1 MDLRSG
7 SAFWPIRDGLVQT
20 FPPLDTDV
28 TCDVAVIGGGI
39 TGAMAAYHLV
49 EAGLNTVL
57 VDRRDVGGGSTS
69 ASTGLLQYE
78 IDTNLVDLIE
88 HVGKRDAERSYQL
101 CLEAIGKIGALA
113 ERAGVACEF
122 APKKSLYLASYKK
135 HVPSLRR
142 EFEARKAMGI
152 KLEYLE
158 PADIVKRFSF
168 EAPGALLSDV
178 AAEVNPYLLS
188 MGLLDKASKAGL
200 RAFDRTTVIEYD
212 WGPRGVMLKTDRGA
226 TIKAKH
232 VVMAT
237 GYEAQ
242 QHLKQKICTY
252 ANTYAAVSEPLK
264 AFPGWSEDQ
273 CLIWETARPYFYAR
287 TSSDGRAIFGGA
299 DHVYESDEKR
309 DARIRRKTAA
319 LVKRLRSMFPEIEV
333 EVAYAW
339 AGVFGGTEDGL
350 PVIGQ
355 TPEYPRA
362 YFALGYG
369 GNGIT
374 YSLIAA
380 ELIRD
385 ALCGKKNEDA
395 RIFGFERLG

>member
-1 MDLRSG
+1 MNLRSR

-20 FPPLDTDV
+20 FPALDADV
-28 TCDVAVIGGGI
+28 SCDVAVIGGGI
-39 TGAMAAYHLV
+39 TGAIAAYHLV
-49 EAGLNTVL
+49 EAGLDTVL
-57 VDRRDVGGGSTS
+57 VDRRDVSGGSTS

-78 IDTNLVDLIE
+78 IDTNLADLIE
-88 HVGKRDAERSYQL
+88 RVGKRDAERSYQL

-113 ERAGVACEF
+113 KRAGVECEYT
-122 APKKSLYLASYKK
+122 PKKSLYLASYKK
-135 HVPSLRR
+135 DVPSLRR
-142 EFEARKAMGI
+142 EFEARNSMGI
-152 KLEYLE
+152 ALEYLE
-158 PADIVKRFSF
+158 RDDIRKRFAF
-168 EAPGALLSDV
+168 DAPGALLSDV

-188 MGLLDKASKAGL
+188 MGLLGKASEQGL
-200 RAFDRTTVIEYD
+200 RAYDRTTVIAYE
-212 WGPRGVMLKTDRGA
+212 WAPRGVTLKTDRGA
-226 TIKAKH
+226 TIRAKH

-242 QHLKQKICTY
+242 QHLKQKICTF
-252 ANTYAAVSEPLK
+252 ANTYAAVSEPVS
-264 AFPGWSEDQ
+264 AFTGWGEDQ

-287 TSSDGRAIFGGA
+287 TSSDGRVIFGGA
-299 DHVYESDEKR
+299 DHAYENNEKR
-309 DARIRRKTAA
+309 DARIPRKTAA
-319 LVKRLRSMFPEIEV
+319 LVKRFRSMFPDIEI

-385 ALCGKKNEDA
+385 ALCGKKNDDA
-395 RIFGFERLG
+395 RIFGFERLR

>member
-1 MDLRSG
+1 MDLRSA

-20 FPPLDTDV
+20 FPALDADV
-28 TCDVAVIGGGI
+28 TCEVAVIGGGI

-49 EAGLNTVL
+49 EAGFDVVM

-88 HVGKRDAERSYQL
+88 RIGKRDAERSYQL
-101 CLEAIGKIGALA
+101 CLEAINKIGALA
-113 ERAGVACEF
+113 EKAGVECEF
-122 APKKSLYLASYKK
+122 KPKKSLYLASYKK
-135 HVPSLRR
+135 DVPSLRR
-142 EFEARKAMGI
+142 EFEARKRMGI
-152 KLEYLE
+152 ALAYLE
-158 PADIVKRFSF
+158 PADMRKRFSF
-168 EAPGALLSDV
+168 EAPAALLSEV

-188 MGLLDKASKAGL
+188 MGLLGKASKAGL
-200 RAFDRTTVIEYD
+200 RAFDRTTIIEYD
-212 WGPRGVMLKTDRGA
+212 WGPRSATLKTDRGA
-226 TIKAKH
+226 SIKAKH

-242 QHLKQKICTY
+242 QHLKQKICTF
-252 ANTYAAVSEPLK
+252 ANTYAAISEPVEMLT
-264 AFPGWSEDQ
+264 GWGEDQ
-273 CLIWETARPYFYAR
+273 CLIWETSRPYFYAR
-287 TSSDGRAIFGGA
+287 TSSDGRALFGGA
-299 DHVYESDEKR
+299 DHAYESNDKR
-309 DARIRRKTAA
+309 DARIPRKTAA
-319 LVKRLRSMFPEIEV
+319 LVKRFQSMFPEIKI

-339 AGVFGGTEDGL
+339 AGVFAGTEDGL

-380 ELIRD
+380 EMIRD
-385 ALCGKKNEDA
+385 ALCGKKNSDA
-395 RIFGFERLG
+395 RLFSFERLK

>member
-7 SAFWPIRDGLVQT
+7 SAFWPIKDGLVQI
-20 FPPLDTDV
+20 FPALDEDV
-28 TCDVAVIGGGI
+28 SCDVAVIGGGI
-39 TGAMAAYHLV
+39 TGAIAAYHLV
-49 EAGLNTVL
+49 EAGFDTVL

-78 IDTNLVDLIE
+78 IDTNLSELIE
-88 HVGKRDAERSYQL
+88 RIGKRDAERSYAL
-101 CLEAIGKIGALA
+101 CLQAIGKIGALA
-113 ERAGVACEF
+113 AKAGVECEYT
-122 APKKSLYLASYKK
+122 PKKSLYLASYKK
-135 HVPSLRR
+135 DVPLLRR
-142 EFEARKAMGI
+142 EYEARKSMGI
-152 KLEYLE
+152 ALAYLTPE
-158 PADIVKRFSF
+158 DIRQRFPF
-168 EAPGALLSDV
+168 DAPGALLSEV

-188 MGLLDKASKAGL
+188 MGLLGKASEQGL
-200 RAFDRTTVIEYD
+200 RAYDRTTVTEYE
-212 WGPRGVMLKTDRGA
+212 WLPRSVRLKTDRGA

-242 QHLKQKICTY
+242 QHLKQKVCTF
-252 ANTYAAVSEPLK
+252 ANTYAAVSEPVET
-264 AFPGWSEDQ
+264 FRGWGEDQ

-287 TSSDGRAIFGGA
+287 TSTDGRVIFGGE
-299 DHVYESDEKR
+299 DQPYESNKER
-309 DARIRRKTAA
+309 DARIPRKTAK
-319 LVKRLRSMFPEIEV
+319 LVKRFRTMFPEIDI

-385 ALCGKKNEDA
+385 ALCGKKTDDA
-395 RIFGFERLG
+395 RLFGFERLG

>member
-7 SAFWPIRDGLVQT
+7 AAFWPIRDGLVQT
-20 FPPLDTDV
+20 FPALDRDE

-39 TGAMAAYHLV
+39 TGAIAAHHLI
-49 EAGLNTVL
+49 EAGLDTVL

-78 IDTNLVDLIE
+78 IDTNLADLIE
-88 HVGKRDAERSYQL
+88 RIGKRDAERSYQL

-113 ERAGVACEF
+113 ERAGVECEYT
-122 APKKSLYLASYKK
+122 AKKSLYLASYKK
-135 HVPSLRR
+135 DVPALRR
-142 EFEARKAMGI
+142 EFEARKGMGVA
-152 KLEYLE
+152 LEYLE
-158 PADIVKRFSF
+158 SESIQKRFSF
-168 EAPGALLSDV
+168 DAPGALLSEV
-178 AAEVNPYLLS
+178 AAEINPYLLS
-188 MGLLDKASKAGL
+188 MGLLRKASEQGL
-200 RAFDRTTVIEYD
+200 RAYDRTTVTEYV
-212 WGPRGVMLKTDRGA
+212 WAPRGVTLKTDRGA

-242 QHLKQKICTY
+242 QHLKQKICTF
-252 ANTYAAVSEPLK
+252 ANTYAAVSEPVE
-264 AFPGWSEDQ
+264 AFTGWGENQ

-287 TSSDGRAIFGGA
+287 TSSDGRVIFGGA
-299 DHVYESDEKR
+299 DHAYESDEKR
-309 DARIRRKTAA
+309 DARIPRKTAA
-319 LVKRLRSMFPEIEV
+319 LTKRFRSMFPEIAV

-385 ALCGKKNEDA
+385 ALCGKKNNDA
-395 RIFGFERLG
+395 RIFGFARLT

>member
-20 FPPLDTDV
+20 FPALDGDA

-49 EAGLNTVL
+49 EAGLDTVL

-78 IDTNLVDLIE
+78 IDTNLADLIE
-88 HVGKRDAERSYQL
+88 RVGKRDAERSYQL
-101 CLEAIGKIGALA
+101 CLDAIGKIGALA
-113 ERAGVACEF
+113 EKAGVECEYT
-122 APKKSLYLASYKK
+122 PKKSLYLASYKK
-135 HVPSLRR
+135 DVPMLRR
-142 EFEARKAMGI
+142 EYDARKAMGI
-152 KLEYLE
+152 KLAYLE
-158 PADIVKRFSF
+158 PADIQTRFPF
-168 EAPGALLSDV
+168 EAPGALLSEV
-178 AAEVNPYLLS
+178 AAEVNPYRLS
-188 MGLLDKASKAGL
+188 MGLLANASERGL
-200 RAFDRTTVIEYD
+200 RAYDRTTVTAYA
-212 WGPRGVMLKTDRGA
+212 WGPRGVTLQTDRGA
-226 TIKAKH
+226 AIKAKH

-252 ANTYAAVSEPLK
+252 ANTYAAVSEPVE
-264 AFPGWSEDQ
+264 AFTGWGEDQ

-287 TSSDGRAIFGGA
+287 TTSDGRALFGGG
-299 DHVYESDEKR
+299 DHPYEGDEKR
-309 DARIRRKTAA
+309 DARIPRKTSA
-319 LVKRLRSMFPEIEV
+319 LVKRFRSMFPALEI

-380 ELIRD
+380 EMIRD
-385 ALCGKKNEDA
+385 ALCGKKNADA
-395 RIFGFERLG
+395 RIFGFERLK

>member
-20 FPPLDTDV
+20 FPALDGDL
-28 TCDVAVIGGGI
+28 TCDVAVIGGGV

-49 EAGLNTVL
+49 EAGLDTVL

-78 IDTNLVDLIE
+78 IDSNLVDLIE
-88 HVGKRDAERSYQL
+88 RVGKRDAERSYQL
-101 CLEAIGKIGALA
+101 CLEAIGKIGVLA
-113 ERAGVACEF
+113 KRAGVECEYT
-122 APKKSLYLASYKK
+122 PKKSLYLASYKK
-135 HVPSLRR
+135 DVPMLRR
-142 EFEARKAMGI
+142 EYEARKAMGI
-152 KLEYLE
+152 TLAYLE
-158 PADIVKRFSF
+158 PADIRKRFPF
-168 EAPGALLSDV
+168 EAPGALLSDM

-188 MGLLDKASKAGL
+188 MGLLTKASERGL
-200 RAFDRTTVIEYD
+200 RAFDRTTVNAYE
-212 WGPRGVMLKTDRGA
+212 WGPRGVTLKTDRGA
-226 TIKAKH
+226 AIKAKH

-242 QHLKQKICTY
+242 QHLKQKICTF
-252 ANTYAAVSEPLK
+252 ANTYAAVSEPVE
-264 AFPGWSEDQ
+264 AFTGWGEDQ
-273 CLIWETARPYFYAR
+273 CLIWETSRPYFYAR
-287 TSSDGRAIFGGA
+287 TSSDGRALFGGA
-299 DHVYESDEKR
+299 DHAYESDEKR
-309 DARIRRKTAA
+309 DARIPRKTTA
-319 LVKRLRSMFPEIEV
+319 LVKCFRSMFPDIAI

-380 ELIRD
+380 EMIRD
-385 ALCGKKNEDA
+385 ALCGKKNNDA
-395 RIFGFERLG
+395 RIFGFERLR

>member
-20 FPPLDTDV
+20 FPTLDSDV
-28 TCDVAVIGGGI
+28 SCDVAVIGGGI
-39 TGAMAAYHLV
+39 TGAIAAYHLV
-49 EAGLNTVL
+49 EAGLDTVL

-78 IDTNLVDLIE
+78 IDTNLADLIE
-88 HVGKRDAERSYQL
+88 RVGKRDAERSYQL
-101 CLEAIGKIGALA
+101 CLEAIGKIGTLA
-113 ERAGVACEF
+113 EKAGVECEF
-122 APKKSLYLASYKK
+122 TPKKSLYLASYKK
-135 HVPSLRR
+135 DVPLLRR
-142 EFEARKAMGI
+142 EYEARKSMGI
-152 KLEYLE
+152 ALEYLGLE
-158 PADIVKRFSF
+158 DIQRRFPF
-168 EAPGALLSDV
+168 EAPAALLSDV

-188 MGLLDKASKAGL
+188 MGLLGKASGQGL
-200 RAFDRTTVIEYD
+200 RAYDRTTVTGYNWE
-212 WGPRGVMLKTDRGA
+212 PRSVTLKTDRGA
-226 TIKAKH
+226 TIRAKY

-242 QHLKQKICTY
+242 QHLKQKICTF
-252 ANTYAAVSEPLK
+252 ANTFAAVSEPVE
-264 AFPGWSEDQ
+264 AFTGWGEDQ

-287 TSSDGRAIFGGA
+287 TSSDGRVIFGGE
-299 DHVYESDEKR
+299 DQPYESDEKR
-309 DARIRRKTAA
+309 DARIPRKTAK
-319 LVKRLRSMFPEIEV
+319 LLNRFRSMFPEIGIEI
-333 EVAYAW
+333 AYAW

-355 TPEYPRA
+355 TSEYPRA

-380 ELIRD
+380 EFIRD
-385 ALCGKKNEDA
+385 ALCGKKNDNA